1 MDAYLQ
7 VLYAKE
13 QIKNAEKQI
22 EASEIQL
29 QLTEE
34 KLKIGAVSKSDFLQ
48 VKSEL
53 SSEKSTLTKAKNQ
66 LSTNMLILMQ
76 LMELPLSTPF
86 DLTQPNLDSIILRKG
101 NLSVD
106 SVFQI
111 SLAIKPQVK
120 NAELSV
126 KTAQLNELIIKS
138 GLLPQLS
145 VNGSVNSGYNNSLD
159 NINYGNQIYNKIT
172 PQLGLSLSVP
182 IYQNK
187 QIKSKIEIAKIE
199 TEIANVNTQSI
210 KNQLRKAI
218 ELAALDISSAIKDF
232 EASKEEYSSSLELYQ
247 VANEKFTVGMINATD
262 LALKKSNLII
272 SENKL
277 LQSKF
282 TLVFSYKKLD
292 FYLGIPITL

>member
-1 MDAYLQ
+1 
-7 VLYAKE
+7 
-13 QIKNAEKQI
+13 
-22 EASEIQL
+22 
-29 QLTEE
+29 
-34 KLKIGAVSKSDFLQ
+34 
-48 VKSEL
+48 
-53 SSEKSTLTKAKNQ
+53 
-66 LSTNMLILMQ
+66 MQ

-86 DLTQPNLDSIILRKG
+86 DVTQPNLDSIILRKG
-101 NLSVD
+101 CASVD
-106 SVFQI
+106 SIFQV

-126 KTAQLNELIIKS
+126 KTAQLNESIIKS
-138 GLLPQLS
+138 GLMPQLS
-145 VNGSVNSGYNNSLD
+145 VNGSVNTGYNNALD

-172 PQLGLSLSVP
+172 PLLGLSLSVP

-187 QIKSKIEIAKIE
+187 QIKSKIDIAKIE
-199 TEIANVNTQSI
+199 TDIANVNIQSV

-218 ELAALDISSAIKDF
+218 EQASLDVSSAIKDF

-247 VANEKFTVGMINATD
+247 VANEKFTIGMINATD

-282 TLVFSYKKLD
+282 TLVFNYKKLD